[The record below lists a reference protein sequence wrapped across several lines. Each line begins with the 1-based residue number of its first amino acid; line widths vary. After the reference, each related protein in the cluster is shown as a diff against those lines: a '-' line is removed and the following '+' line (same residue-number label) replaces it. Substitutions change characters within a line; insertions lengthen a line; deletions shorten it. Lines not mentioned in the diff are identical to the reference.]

1 MPKPNK
7 EKLYTLVINALT
19 EGDSFI
25 VPIDYNW
32 VEKSYIGGY
41 VELTLVQGSYF
52 NLEIY
57 NQYGAEKYE
66 IHKYKGT
73 VPVSDKQ
80 SCNS

>member
-7 EKLYTLVINALT
+7 KELYTLVIHALT

-25 VPIDYNW
+25 ISKYNW
-32 VEKSYIGGY
+32 VDKPYIGGY
-41 VELTLVQGSYF
+41 VTLRKAKPCYF
-52 NLEIY
+52 NLKTY
-57 NQYGAEKYE
+57 NQYGTKEYE
-66 IHKYKGT
+66 IYKYKGT